1 MKFTMLGS
9 GAADGIPAFYSETR
23 VSKYAREHRGKD
35 IRSRPA
41 AIVDD
46 VLKLDLG
53 PDTWYQLTRE
63 GLDAHDWIA
72 LLITH
77 SDDDHFSI
85 DELQYAVYP
94 FNDMEFFGFP
104 IYANQPVCRSIIERY
119 PDWPFEVTVTKSFQ
133 TVEIAEYRVTPIEA
147 NHKRDEDS
155 HNFIIDDG
163 ATACLYAT
171 DTGYWFDTT
180 WDYLQGIR
188 LDCMVLEC
196 SEGFNPTPYNG
207 HLDANEF
214 LAVVDR
220 LRRMGTLKES
230 SQVVTTHHS
239 HNGEGTHDELT
250 AFFAPHGIQVGFDGL
265 TVEF

>member
-1 MKFTMLGS
+1 MKAILLGT
-9 GAADGIPAFYSETR
+9 GAADGIPAFYSGTR
-23 VSKYAREHRGKD
+23 VSRHAREHRGKD
-35 IRSRPA
+35 VRSRCA

-46 VLKLDLG
+46 VLKIDLG
-53 PDTWYQLTRE
+53 PDTWYQLARE
-63 GLDAHDWIA
+63 GHDARDWIA
-72 LLITH
+72 VLITH

-85 DELQYAVYP
+85 DELQYAVFP
-94 FNDMEFFGFP
+94 FNVMEFFGFP
-104 IYANQPVCRSIIERY
+104 IYANQHVCRRIIERY

-133 TVEIAEYRVTPIEA
+133 PVEVAEYKVTPIEA

-155 HNFIIDDG
+155 HNFIIEDG
-163 ATACLYAT
+163 RSTFLYGT

-180 WDYLQGIR
+180 WDYLKGIQ

-220 LRRMGTLKES
+220 LRRMGTIHDKTRI
-230 SQVVTTHHS
+230 VTTHHS
-239 HNGEGTHDELT
+239 HNGEGTHQELSE
-250 AFFAPHGIQVGFDGL
+250 FFSPHGIEVGYDGL
-265 TVEF
+265 TLEF

>member
-1 MKFTMLGS
+1 MTVTLLGT
-9 GAADGIPAFYSETR
+9 GAADGIPAFYSGTR
-23 VSKYAREHRGKD
+23 VSQYAREHRGKD
-35 IRSRPA
+35 VRSRCA
-41 AIVDD
+41 ALVDD
-46 VLKLDLG
+46 VLKVDLG
-53 PDTWYQLTRE
+53 PDTWYQLARE
-63 GLDAHDWIA
+63 GHDARDWIA

-77 SDDDHFSI
+77 SDNDHFSI
-85 DELQYAVYP
+85 DELQYAVFP
-94 FNDMEFFGFP
+94 FNVMEFFGFP
-104 IYANQPVCRSIIERY
+104 IYANANVCRQVIERY

-133 TVEIAEYRVTPIEA
+133 PVEIAEYKVTPIEA

-163 ATACLYAT
+163 RSVLLYGT

-180 WDYLQGIR
+180 WEYLKGIK

-220 LRRMGTLKES
+220 LRRMGTVHDKTRI
-230 SQVVTTHHS
+230 VTTHHS
-239 HNGEGTHDELT
+239 HNGEGTHGELV
-250 AFFAPHGIQVGFDGL
+250 AFFAPHGIEVGYDGL
-265 TVEF
+265 VLEF

>member
-23 VSKYAREHRGKD
+23 VSQYAREHRGKD
-35 IRSRPA
+35 VRSRCA

-46 VLKLDLG
+46 VLKIDLG
-53 PDTWYQLTRE
+53 PDTWYQLMQC
-63 GLDAHDWIA
+63 GLDARDWIA
-72 LLITH
+72 VLVTH

-104 IYANQPVCRSIIERY
+104 IYANQFACRQIIERY
-119 PDWPFEVTVTKSFQ
+119 PNWPFEVQVTKNFQ
-133 TVEIAEYRVTPIEA
+133 TFEVAEYKITPVEA

-163 ATACLYAT
+163 RSVLLYAT

-188 LDCMVLEC
+188 LDALVLEC

-207 HLDANEF
+207 HLDAKEF
-214 LAVVDR
+214 LAVIDR
-220 LRRMGTLKES
+220 LRRIGTVHDATK
-230 SQVVTTHHS
+230 VVTTHHS
-239 HNGEGTHDELT
+239 HNGDGTHEELT
-250 AFFAPHGIQVGFDGL
+250 EFFCPHKVQVGYDGL
-265 TVEF
+265 TFDV